1 MSQLRLRRLQ
11 ADYEAVRR
19 LAHLHP
25 RVEVEGVEGNPP
37 QRYVIVLTARSLREK
52 EERVLLAKKH
62 RVEITLPLSYPRD
75 PPVSRMLTPVFHPN
89 IAPHA
94 ICIGDDWSAAESLDN
109 LIQRIGEMLCFQS
122 YNVQSPLNGR
132 AARWVEENERK
143 LPTDKEEFYLDLAAM
158 PEVESTPEAGKC
170 ANCGVRSPSFE
181 TCPAGHELCPNCSG
195 ACPKCGRVLCLV
207 CGTIECPACSDPTCS
222 NCDCRAKIALVC
234 ERGHSLCKNCAY
246 LCDDCGMMLCMLCDE
261 IKDHVCAAAGP
272 RESEDE
278 A

>member
-19 LAHLHP
+19 LANLHP

-37 QRYVIVLTARSLREK
+37 QRYVVVLAAKSLREK
-52 EERVLLAKKH
+52 EDRVVLARKH
-62 RVEITLPLSYPRD
+62 RVEITLPLTYPRD

-109 LIQRIGEMLCFQS
+109 LIQRIGEMLSFQS

-143 LPTDKEEFYLDLAAM
+143 LPVDKEEFYLDLAAI
-158 PEVESTPEAGKC
+158 PVPEAPPSRDTC
-170 ANCGVRSPSFE
+170 MNCGATSPDFE
-181 TCPAGHELCPNCSG
+181 TCAAGHDLCPNCT
-195 ACPKCGRVLCLV
+195 AHCPTCGRLLCLV
-207 CGTIECPACSDPTCS
+207 CGVVECPVCTDPACS
-222 NCDCRAKIALVC
+222 NCGSKAKIALVC
-234 ERGHSLCKNCAY
+234 ERGHALCKNCAY
-246 LCDDCGMMLCMLCDE
+246 LCDDCGKMLCMLCGE
-261 IKDHVCAAAGP
+261 VQGHVCAGGAEEGT
-272 RESEDE
+272 
-278 A
+278 